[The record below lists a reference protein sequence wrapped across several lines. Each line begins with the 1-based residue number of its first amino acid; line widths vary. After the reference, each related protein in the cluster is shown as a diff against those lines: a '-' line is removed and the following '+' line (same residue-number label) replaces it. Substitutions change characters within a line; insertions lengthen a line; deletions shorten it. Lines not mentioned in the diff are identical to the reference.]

1 MNKRLIKRSR
11 QLAYVFL
18 AVSCLV
24 KVAAAAESCSAEGKR
39 SDGKPYHIALSS
51 AWTDKEILHT
61 LGLDIRTAK
70 LNVSRGPDGV
80 ARSYRSGKKSLRIV
94 RSASTGIYVMLS
106 VNGDDAYE
114 WYLSDCRF
122 GSAVVRGS

>member
-1 MNKRLIKRSR
+1 MNKGLMKRSW

-24 KVAAAAESCSAEGKR
+24 RVAAAAEGCSAEGTR
-39 SDGKPYHIALSS
+39 SDGRPYHIALSS

-61 LGLDIRTAK
+61 LGLDTRAAK
-70 LNVSRGPDGV
+70 LTVSRGPDGV

-94 RSASTGIYVMLS
+94 RSVSTGIYVMLS
-106 VNGDDAYE
+106 VDGDNAYE

-122 GSAVVRGS
+122 GSSMER

>member
-1 MNKRLIKRSR
+1 MNKGHMKRSS

-24 KVAAAAESCSAEGKR
+24 KVAGAAESCSAEGKR
-39 SDGKPYHIALSS
+39 SDGTPYHIALSS

-61 LGLDIRTAK
+61 LGLDIRKAK
-70 LNVSRGPDGV
+70 LTVSRGPDGV
-80 ARSYRSGKKSLRIV
+80 ARSYRSEKKSLRIV
-94 RSASTGIYVMLS
+94 RSASTGIYVRLS
-106 VNGDDAYE
+106 VHGDDAYE

-122 GSAVVRGS
+122 GSSMAR